1 MYAIPFELWAFRKS
15 DSLTIQVTVSVST
28 FCCTSELVAMESECW
43 VSVSTFRASSLAEY
57 YWYAIESN
65 ATAISAH
72 NVAFSLPVRVPT
84 SNYALSQIKSKLA
97 IESARYTSP
106 SAPPRSQFTYQ
117 QIDERSIQLCFP
129 QRNLSFVHKH
139 VGSEVT
145 RFYSNTWSERQP
157 MIFAVTLYRLRP
169 SLKK

>member
-65 ATAISAH
+65 ATAAQCSFFFAYRLSVSPHQITRFSDQKQARNRLSPLHISLSSPP
-72 NVAFSLPVRVPT
+72 F
-84 SNYALSQIKSKLA
+84 SNY
-97 IESARYTSP
+97 
-106 SAPPRSQFTYQ
+106 QFTYQ

-139 VGSEVT
+139 VGAEVT

-157 MIFAVTLYRLRP
+157 MIFVVIVCDLR
-169 SLKK
+169 

>member
-1 MYAIPFELWAFRKS
+1 MYAIPFELWAFQKS

-106 SAPPRSQFTYQ
+106 SAPPPVLSSLTNRLMKETFSCVSLNETCHLFTSTWVQ
-117 QIDERSIQLCFP
+117 RLLGSIPIPDPSGNQSFL
-129 QRNLSFVHKH
+129 LSHCTVCD
-139 VGSEVT
+139 
-145 RFYSNTWSERQP
+145 
-157 MIFAVTLYRLRP
+157 LR
-169 SLKK
+169 